1 MSDWQCISP
10 GMVDTDML
18 STAFPSGALSAI
30 PKLRTEDVL
39 AAVMYAL
46 ETPPSVQVSWR
57 TGFVD
62 LVWFLWG
69 RERDWRRIIY

>member
-1 MSDWQCISP
+1 
-10 GMVDTDML
+10 ML

-46 ETPPSVQVSWR
+46 ETPPSVQVRWR

-62 LVWFLWG
+62 LVWSLVG
-69 RERDWRRIIY
+69 RERERQEVEDNLLMLVLIGNLSR

>member
-1 MSDWQCISP
+1 
-10 GMVDTDML
+10 ML

-62 LVWFLWG
+62 LVWSLWG
-69 RERDWRRIIY
+69 RDRLEEDNLLMLVLIGNLSR